1 MSLKR
6 RRDLASADKAGDLT
20 LVNVEAPFP
29 SLQAPLIAG
38 YASWCL
44 DGRPVPSPLDAFI
57 PRPDVRERFH
67 AMIAAPAEVV
77 MAEASHLDLQSL
89 ALVRGIFWL
98 RQVVMGGHAA
108 SARPPQGLLADMEGM
123 GWALLV
129 DEPHS
134 IVCGAACQPW
144 LANAAFTPIPAE
156 RLADYAE
163 PEQVKI
169 AWSLEAE
176 TLGPTTTR
184 FVHETR
190 AVATDPAAQARFLR
204 YWRWARVGIVT
215 IRLLLMPAIRH
226 AAERRW
232 ARELH
237 FAE

>member
-1 MSLKR
+1 M
-6 RRDLASADKAGDLT
+6 
-20 LVNVEAPFP
+20 
-29 SLQAPLIAG
+29 
-38 YASWCL
+38 
-44 DGRPVPSPLDAFI
+44 PSPLDAFI
-57 PRPDVRERFH
+57 ARPDIRERFH
-67 AMIAAPAEVV
+67 ATVAAPAAVV

-108 SARPPQGLLADMEGM
+108 AARRPQGLLADMQEM

-129 DEPHS
+129 NEPQV

-144 LANAAFTPIPAE
+144 LANTRFTPIPAD
-156 RLADYAE
+156 RFADYAE

-176 TLGPTTTR
+176 SLGPTRTR

-190 AVATDPAAQARFLR
+190 AVATDPAARARFLS

-215 IRLLLMPAIRH
+215 IRLLLIPAIRH
-226 AAERRW
+226 AAERSW
-232 ARELH
+232 ERELH